1 MANIGN
7 IVHTAQ
13 GLGLVVKILPG
24 RTNPDLSKVV
34 AEPLDT
40 NSGEDLTFETF
51 GTPLPGQSSTAANF
65 VQTLLLPA
73 DTDAPDSQTPDT
85 TAATVAA
92 PTDAST
98 AATTPSDATDT
109 GGSTN
114 AGTAAALSQAPAGD
128 AQIQQDQLSGLQQAS
143 AYSQAANAYTA
154 AMQRAVTEN
163 PRTLTIG

>member
-24 RTNPDLSKVV
+24 RTDPDLSKVI

-40 NSGEDLTFETF
+40 NNGEDLTFETF

-73 DTDAPDSQTPDT
+73 DNDTQDSQTPDT
-85 TAATVAA
+85 TAATVAV
-92 PTDAST
+92 PTD
-98 AATTPSDATDT
+98 TTATDT
-109 GGSTN
+109 TATDTASADSGTN
-114 AGTAAALSQAPAGD
+114 ASAATVPPQGPASD
-128 AQIQQDQLSGLQQAS
+128 AQIQQDQLLGQQQVS